1 MPLFDEYGIGA
12 QIGTSINQTNNAVQ
26 VFDRVGETAHRTQ
39 SYSTVG
45 LFQRI
50 DHWRWGVGYDFLY
63 ESYYDSFFLGQYRG
77 RGGYAVT
84 NADEMGIWFTVSQ
97 KHDSGAFLNIP
108 VTLTP
113 LSQGSLYWQ
122 HTFPTG
128 ARCMGWIGVCEGH
141 AQANLALGDLKKT
154 GDQFLFGAEV
164 DVPLNRYLA
173 LYGQANFISP
183 ADSGTVDAFLGVAI
197 YPGGRAFPSI
207 RSPFAPFL
215 SLANN
220 TTFATNLSRK

>member
-1 MPLFDEYGIGA
+1 
-12 QIGTSINQTNNAVQ
+12 
-26 VFDRVGETAHRTQ
+26 
-39 SYSTVG
+39 
-45 LFQRI
+45 
-50 DHWRWGVGYDFLY
+50 
-63 ESYYDSFFLGQYRG
+63 
-77 RGGYAVT
+77 
-84 NADEMGIWFTVSQ
+84 
-97 KHDSGAFLNIP
+97 
-108 VTLTP
+108 
-113 LSQGSLYWQ
+113 
-122 HTFPTG
+122 
-128 ARCMGWIGVCEGH
+128 MGWIGVCEGH